1 MFKALSASQLDAIC
15 GGKSGD
21 PVPPPAALPA
31 RAASASLSLGQY
43 ATPLGTAQT
52 STKLPPYI
60 TVDR

>member
-1 MFKALSASQLDAIC
+1 MFKALTESQLDAIC
-15 GGKSGD
+15 GGKSTD
-21 PVPPPAALPA
+21 PLPPAGSLPA
-31 RAASASLSLGQY
+31 RAMSAPLSLGQY